1 MSATDEPKQTSDG
14 TLHEIVSRTRLAIEF
29 TDPQARKHQIEFLTR
44 ELLIA
49 LGENPDRAGL
59 LETPRRVA
67 AYWSEFIDY
76 DPGVTDTTFESIS
89 TNHMIIVSPI
99 RVWSLCEHHLLPF
112 WCDISIGY
120 IPHGKVLGLSKF
132 ARIAHQFA
140 HKLQLQEQLVDE
152 IATEVERVTES
163 PDVMVIGRGEHL
175 CMVMRGIQTPAL
187 MTSSRIMGIFASE
200 DAARAEFLSL
210 VR

>member
-1 MSATDEPKQTSDG
+1 M
-14 TLHEIVSRTRLAIEF
+14 AIEF
-29 TDPQARKHQIEFLTR
+29 TDPQARQRQIEFLIA
-44 ELLIA
+44 ELLRTI
-49 LGENPDRAGL
+49 GENPDRAGL
-59 LETPRRVA
+59 KDTPRRVA
-67 AYWSEFIDY
+67 AFWSEFIDY

-89 TNHMIIVSPI
+89 TNHMVIVSPI

-112 WCDISIGY
+112 WCDVSIGY
-120 IPHGKVLGLSKF
+120 IPRDKVLGLSKF
-132 ARIAHQFA
+132 ARIAQQYA

-152 IATEVERVTES
+152 IATEVSKVTGS

-187 MTSSRIMGIFASE
+187 MMSSRIMGAFATE

>member
-1 MSATDEPKQTSDG
+1 M
-14 TLHEIVSRTRLAIEF
+14 AIEF
-29 TDPQARKHQIEFLTR
+29 TDPQARQHQI

-49 LGENPDRAGL
+49 ELLRMIGEDPSRPGL
-59 LETPRRVA
+59 IETPRRVA
-67 AYWSEFIDY
+67 AFWSEFIDY

-89 TNHMIIVSPI
+89 TNHMVIVSPI

-112 WCDISIGY
+112 WCDVSIGY
-120 IPHGKVLGLSKF
+120 IPRGKVLGLSKF

-152 IATEVERVTES
+152 IANEVARVTDS
-163 PDVMVIGRGEHL
+163 PDVMVIGRGEHM

-187 MTSSRIMGIFASE
+187 MTSSRIMGVFSTE

>member
-1 MSATDEPKQTSDG
+1 MHG
-14 TLHEIVSRTRLAIEF
+14 TRLAIEF
-29 TDPQARKHQIEFLTR
+29 TDPQARQHQIAFLIT
-44 ELLIA
+44 ELLRTI
-49 LGENPDRAGL
+49 GENPERAGL
-59 LETPRRVA
+59 RDTPRRVA
-67 AYWSEFIDY
+67 AFWSEFIDY

-89 TNHMIIVSPI
+89 TNHMVIVSPI
-99 RVWSLCEHHLLPF
+99 KVWSLCEHHLLPF

-120 IPHGKVLGLSKF
+120 IPRGKVLGLSKF
-132 ARIAHQFA
+132 ARIAHQYA

-152 IATEVERVTES
+152 IANEVSKVTES

-175 CMVMRGIQTPAL
+175 CMVMRGIQTPAI
-187 MTSSRIMGIFASE
+187 MTSSRIMGVFATE

>member
-1 MSATDEPKQTSDG
+1 MP
-14 TLHEIVSRTRLAIEF
+14 RTRLAIEF
-29 TDPQARKHQIEFLTR
+29 TDPQARQHQIEFLTR

-67 AYWSEFIDY
+67 AYWNEFINY

-89 TNHMIIVSPI
+89 TNHMVIVSPI

-120 IPHGKVLGLSKF
+120 IPRGKVLGLSKF

-152 IATEVERVTES
+152 IATEVERVTAS

-187 MTSSRIMGIFASE
+187 MTSSRIMGVFATE